1 MLSEMAS
8 GECGI
13 HINHNLIFIH
23 ILIGGYTLG
32 KEYVK
37 RSEDE
42 RERNNMLQLQFLVS
56 TC

>member
-1 MLSEMAS
+1 MMSEMAS

-37 RSEDE
+37 KE
-42 RERNNMLQLQFLVS
+42 
-56 TC
+56 